1 MKGPV
6 DLHLHCEAIHHQD
19 KARRIIK
26 MMPYCRKD
34 EEIRLKSA
42 QFGLG
47 SWVTTFPGK
56 EVCKQVFTKKQPV
69 Q

>member
-1 MKGPV
+1 
-6 DLHLHCEAIHHQD
+6 
-19 KARRIIK
+19 
-26 MMPYCRKD
+26 MPYCRKD

-56 EVCKQVFTKKQPV
+56 QVYKQVFTKKQPV